1 MYGYV
6 DNYNPHFFAC
16 FIYDLHM
23 IFILIKQ
30 RLFPHKRFT
39 FGFVTAPHCAL
50 CEVRIES
57 LYVMQ
62 IYFNLQRV

>member
-1 MYGYV
+1 
-6 DNYNPHFFAC
+6 
-16 FIYDLHM
+16 M